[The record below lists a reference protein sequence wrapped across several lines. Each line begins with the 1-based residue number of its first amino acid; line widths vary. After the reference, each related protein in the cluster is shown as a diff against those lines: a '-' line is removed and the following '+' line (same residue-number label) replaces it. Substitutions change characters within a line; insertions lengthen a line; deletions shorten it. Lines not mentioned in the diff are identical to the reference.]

1 MTDLGQVPKLEHK
14 KKKATFSMYAGP
26 AEGVKKPVKAKKK
39 IRKKK
44 TRTSYVTE
52 ASDADG

>member
-1 MTDLGQVPKLEHK
+1 MTELGQVPKLERK

-39 IRKKK
+39 GRK
-44 TRTSYVTE
+44 RP
-52 ASDADG
+52 GHLM